1 MKKSAEIY
9 LSVLLFVT
17 TAILFLTLSYTLVTG
32 HSPYEAIGIDPA
44 LGTIVTLVLVLML
57 LSMPHL
63 LNHLAQGSDHRKS
76 RFTIIRRPKRPSK
89 RPSL

>member
-9 LSVLLFVT
+9 LSVLLFTT
-17 TAILFLTLSYTLVTG
+17 TAILFLTLAYTLVTG

-57 LSMPHL
+57 LTVPHL
-63 LNHLAQGSDHRKS
+63 LNHFSLGSGHRKS
-76 RFTIIRRPKRPSK
+76 RYTILRRPKRPSK
-89 RPSL
+89 RPTL